1 MDENVTA
8 IIPAYNEEENIS
20 ATINAIKQ
28 IDGIGQIIVVDD
40 GSKDNTYREAA
51 LHKDIVMLRN
61 RSNKGKGGAIQA
73 ALPFVTNNFV
83 ILIDADLRESASE
96 MKKLL
101 NNTKRSSRA
110 MLVAVYPKPIKKG
123 GFGLV
128 KGLTKKGLYMLTSQY
143 SESALSG
150 QRLVYTDFLRGIKLP
165 SSFGLEFK
173 ITLEALKSSM
183 SIVEVPVNIRHRETG
198 RDIEGFMHRGK
209 QFFQILNVLV
219 RELI

>member
-20 ATINAIKQ
+20 ATICAVKQ
-28 IDGIGQIIVVDD
+28 IDGIDQIIVVDD
-40 GSKDNTYREAA
+40 GSKDNTYRDAA
-51 LHKDIVMLRN
+51 IHEDIVILRN

-73 ALPFVTNNFV
+73 ALPFVTNKFV

-128 KGLTKKGLYMLTSQY
+128 KGLTRKGLYMLTSQY

-173 ITLEALKSSM
+173 ITLEALKSGM
-183 SIVEVPVNIRHRETG
+183 NIVEVPVNIRHRETS
-198 RDIEGFMHRGK
+198 RDIKGFLHRGK

-219 RELI
+219 RELV